1 METVAEARVRAK
13 AARTTVTAATG
24 GGATV
29 VGATA
34 RGP

>member
-1 METVAEARVRAK
+1 VETVAEARVRAK
-13 AARTTVTAATG
+13 AARATVTAAMG

-34 RGP
+34 REP